1 MPVPA
6 ARIRRSGKRVI
17 EIHDSSP
24 DVNVQLVEYIRLLG
38 YPRGWTLKD
47 RAKELAD
54 WARDW
59 YSTHGRP
66 WLYARNADDLQVGDD
81 TVVVDGVAFV
91 SARVRNTLHS
101 AGAHSAILAAVSA
114 GPELEEEAQARWR
127 DGKPDEYFFLEVY
140 GSAVV
145 EHLVT
150 MTGARLC
157 AWADGE
163 SFAVLPHYSPGY
175 PEWNIDQQAP
185 LLELIGRGYDGSF
198 PLQVFESGML
208 QPKKSM
214 LALFGLTR
222 HTDRV
227 RRLTDLN
234 PCENCSFIACQYR
247 RAPYRRA
254 KRATSAELPIAAED
268 AGGRDPLDRSAT
280 YSVSLKALQRWATER
295 LTLTTKDDGTVDAV
309 FKYEGTTCTNM
320 GRPLKF
326 HYHVTL
332 GAREDGYPIRRQW
345 CGPAPGDEGYTS
357 MCQYIRDREPLMAA
371 IERERPLHGQ
381 PLDDVVRWARPS
393 SPAGCYCE
401 ADSRQHKWGLVLET
415 IHYALAK
422 QQARS
427 GSQAKEKQ
435 S

>member
-1 MPVPA
+1 
-6 ARIRRSGKRVI
+6 VI
-17 EIHDSSP
+17 EIRDRSP
-24 DVNVQLVEYIRLLG
+24 DVNVQLAEYVRLLG
-38 YPRGWTLKD
+38 YPRGWVLKD

-54 WARDW
+54 WARAW
-59 YSTHGRP
+59 YFTHGRP
-66 WLYARNADDLQVGDD
+66 WVYARNADDLQVGDD
-81 TVVVDGVAFV
+81 TIRVDGVVFA

-101 AGAHSAILAAVSA
+101 AGAYSAILTAVSA

-163 SFAVLPHYSPGY
+163 SSAVLPHYSPGY

-185 LLELIGRGYDGSF
+185 LLELIGRGYGGSF

-234 PCENCSFIACQYR
+234 PCDNCSFIACQYR

-254 KRATSAELPIAAED
+254 KSAASPELPIAAED
-268 AGGRDPLDRSAT
+268 APGPDPLDRNAT
-280 YSVSLKALQRWATER
+280 YTVSLKALQRWATER
-295 LTLTTKDDGTVDAV
+295 LTLTTKNDGTVDAV
-309 FKYEGTTCTNM
+309 FRYEGTTCTNM

-332 GAREDGYPIRRQW
+332 GPREEGYPIRRQW
-345 CGPAPGDEGYTS
+345 CGPAPGDEGYTA
-357 MCQYIRDREPLMAA
+357 MCEYIRDREPLMAA
-371 IERERPLHGQ
+371 IERERPLEGQ
-381 PLDDVVRWARPS
+381 PLDGVARWSRPS

-422 QQARS
+422 QQA
-427 GSQAKEKQ
+427 GSKP
-435 S
+435 